1 MRAAGLLAAAIA
13 LASWATPA
21 RAEYVD
27 LELVLAV
34 DVSSSVNGEEF
45 ALQMDGLARAFR
57 NPLLLRALEAAGG
70 GGIAVA
76 LVQWA
81 GPESQALAFD
91 FQRVDSPGSA
101 QRVAALIEQTPR
113 LFDSGGT
120 SISGAIDFAMLLFA
134 ANLFDGRRH
143 TIDISGD
150 GRNNHGRQVAV
161 ARDEALAQGV
171 TINGLAILNEE
182 PNLDLHYSRSVI
194 GGPDCFVMTADDY
207 TDFQDAILI
216 KLVRE
221 ISGSIVS
228 RLP

>member
-1 MRAAGLLAAAIA
+1 MRVAAALLFATLAAVPGAA
-13 LASWATPA
+13 H
-21 RAEYVD
+21 AEYAD

-34 DVSSSVNGEEF
+34 DVSSSVNGDEF
-45 ALQMDGLARAFR
+45 VLQMDGLTRAFR
-57 NPLLLRALEAAGG
+57 NPLLMRALEAAGG
-70 GGIAVA
+70 GGIAVS

-81 GPESQALAFD
+81 GPQSQAVAFD
-91 FQRVDSPGSA
+91 FQRVDSPASA
-101 QRVAALIEQTPR
+101 EAVAALIEQTPR

-120 SISGAIDFAMLLFA
+120 SISGAIDFAVLLFA
-134 ANLFDGRRH
+134 SNGFEGKRQ

-150 GRNNHGRQVAV
+150 GRNNHGRQVTA
-161 ARDEALAQGV
+161 ARDEALARGI

-194 GGPDCFVMTADDY
+194 GGPDSFVMTADDY

-221 ISGSIVS
+221 IGGSIVS